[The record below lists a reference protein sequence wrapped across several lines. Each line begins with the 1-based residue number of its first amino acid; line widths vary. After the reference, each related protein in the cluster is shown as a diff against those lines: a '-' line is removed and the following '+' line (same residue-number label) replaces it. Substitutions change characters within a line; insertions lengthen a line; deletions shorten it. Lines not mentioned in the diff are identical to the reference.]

1 MLELLLRD
9 VTGKLSLAIWR
20 SVFRARKMFVSCCYY
35 FDVVLNAF
43 GWYLQPDGETRVPR
57 P

>member
-1 MLELLLRD
+1 
-9 VTGKLSLAIWR
+9 
-20 SVFRARKMFVSCCYY
+20 MFVSRYY

-43 GWYLQPDGETRVPR
+43 GWYLQPDGKGRVPR